1 LTERRRASERQDVEQ
16 IVETLEDAADGGAS
30 KVSIGDIL
38 DAFGRRGY
46 GPLLL
51 VPALLTASPVGAIP
65 GMSISMAAVIALVAG
80 QMVFGRRSPWVPA
93 SLRRISFRSKR
104 LHETVRHGRPAA
116 RTVDRMIGSRL
127 ESLAGNAAMR
137 AAGAL
142 CVALA
147 VLIFPLALVPF
158 GVLPPSVAVL
168 LMGLAVSARDGLLML
183 VAMTLTVVAL
193 GVSVWLLA
201 ATGVSISF

>member
-183 VAMTLTVVAL
+183 VAMALTVVAL